1 MARAGA
7 IKSSPINPSIKNREL
22 RDSMVPPVD
31 STHRRPLN
39 VPFHH
44 APKGHELN

>member
-22 RDSMVPPVD
+22 RDSMVPPVTFD
-31 STHRRPLN
+31 TPP
-39 VPFHH
+39 PFERSFS
-44 APKGHELN
+44 PCP